1 MIQTFELNISVKLTF
16 GTTYGPQ
23 NQKPSKYMQNSSENI
38 ALHQMK
44 KKHYHV
50 LTGYKTL
57 IRAWIDAY
65 SNYGKYTLHPVDVVT
80 LGTISGTVYILNF
93 N

>member
-1 MIQTFELNISVKLTF
+1 MIQTFELNISIKINIWDYIRT
-16 GTTYGPQ
+16 P
-23 NQKPSKYMQNSSENI
+23 KPVAFKIHAKFLRKYCSAPDE
-38 ALHQMK
+38 

>member
-1 MIQTFELNISVKLTF
+1 
-16 GTTYGPQ
+16 
-23 NQKPSKYMQNSSENI
+23 
-38 ALHQMK
+38 MK